1 MQKINITDVTGLTST
16 LVVATT
22 STDGFLSAADKTK
35 LDGIA
40 AGATANSSNATLLA
54 RANHTGEQAIST
66 VTGLQAA
73 LDGKQA
79 AGSYSVSSHVH
90 AAATTSV
97 DGFLSAADKTKLN
110 GIATGATANSSD
122 ATLLA
127 RVNHTGVQAIST
139 VTGLQT
145 ALDAKSA
152 SAAPTFTGNVLFT
165 TGGTYAEPAAIAG
178 VLSFDSTGGDFTISS
193 RSNGGNTAM
202 SFRTSSGGTGAER
215 MRITA
220 TGDVGI
226 GGTPAQKFAVNVGRE
241 QVFGVDTLGYVT
253 MPHADGSGF
262 SVLKAA
268 SGRGLRFMSNTTTL
282 FSLPTSTAS
291 TVNLPYAALQ
301 IGDSSSVGYSIYFNS
316 IGGSDLNLRAGDGD
330 ISRTADVIV
339 SVKNNVE
346 VARFTDTGNVG
357 IGTATPLALLNISG
371 ARSAAAWTTTG
382 LGLAVDAST
391 YTDTTTAAAGT
402 VATRAGHSF
411 GTTTLAS
418 TNAITVT
425 NAATVYIAG
434 SATAGTNT
442 TITNRYGLWNAGTT
456 QLAGNVAIGG
466 TAVDANILL
475 TANANAT
482 DPTATVVGGNF
493 QRNVVL
499 TANNSQSAIGG
510 SFVAAPNGS
519 AFNYTGTFTGG
530 YFAAQGGATT
540 TKTVSNMH
548 GGQFLVYHTT
558 AGTNTN
564 AIAGKFEIQNLN
576 AAGVITN
583 AYGAKVDLLF
593 NSGIITNTYGVYIGD
608 VTGGTQTNL
617 AYGLY
622 QEDTAARNFFGG
634 NVGIGV
640 SPSAKLHIVDG
651 GTGSNV
657 TVNLNSRITV
667 TGDGVLRWGSA
678 ANNGIMSWDTNLA
691 LIGGQAS
698 SDLALWANG
707 SEKVRVKT
715 DGSVGIGTT
724 APVAKLHTHL
734 TTGQFAVFGS
744 QGLNITAGNFAGIGL
759 GYTEASRAFQ
769 KSAIVQAQIGDGAAR
784 GTIHILNNGGADNTA
799 ATLADARMSITY
811 AGDVGVNIATP
822 GAKFHVKGSNANS
835 VRVDNGGEQYTSL
848 DFYNN
853 NSSRSTIYYDNTN
866 SEFVVRTAVS
876 AALGFDT
883 NLTRRMTISS
893 AGAVTFTGSVT
904 LASDPSSA
912 LQAATKQYVDNSI
925 QGLSAKA
932 AVHVATTANITLSGT
947 QTIDGVAV
955 IANDRVLVK
964 NQTSTLQ
971 NGIYVCAAGA
981 WARAV
986 DASTWAELVSAYV
999 FVEEGTTQGDTGWTC
1014 TVNAGG
1020 TLETTAV
1027 TWVQFSGSATFT
1039 ASTGITKS
1047 GIDFQLTGQALALH
1061 NLATNGAIHRTGA
1074 STYASRTLT
1083 APAAGITVSNGDGV
1097 SGNPTLVLANDL
1109 AAVEGLATTGFV
1121 RRTGTDTWSA
1131 SAIANG
1137 DLPTSGV
1144 TASTYRS
1151 VTVNAQGIVTAG
1163 TNPTT
1168 LAGYGITDAF
1178 SPTAGGTISGNVTF
1192 TGGVASNSA
1201 YPYYSMYDSDGT
1213 ANNRYSALAQNGD
1226 QLHLLL
1232 INDAWAS
1239 SQSALTISRS
1249 GVQATTANFNLSTA
1263 LQVNGNKVVH
1273 AGDFS
1278 NTNSGGGVAADTLAK
1293 NGISYVGSMSL
1304 LGQTDGALYS
1314 QVYDST
1320 WQHQIFGDYR
1330 TGQIALRGKNSNS
1343 WQAWRIVWDN
1353 GNDGSGSGLDADL
1366 LDGNH
1371 ASAFALK
1378 SGDTI
1383 GTTTMAAANSAQ
1395 GLLLKSGSAT
1405 GTWLA
1410 YYSDAAAQSTRSG
1423 YVGYGGSSSPHFHIY
1438 NERSTGNIELYTTG
1452 GGALRINSSTIWHAG
1467 NDGAGSTL
1475 DADLLDGQ
1483 HGSYYANLGANTF
1496 TGQQW
1501 VNVGGTS
1508 ILAGSGNGYVMMGQR
1523 QSATESVALVGV
1535 GYSSIGLQLGYGV
1548 KTSPSSTGFVS
1559 SYSGT
1564 LGRSIID
1571 VAGDIR
1577 FFTASAQA
1585 VTVDTAITMTERM
1598 RVDAA
1603 GAVLINTASQM
1614 AGVTS
1619 AKLTVVQTAG
1629 TGDWAAVVKGGTTA
1643 SQSYGVLVEAGTN
1656 SSDYSMLLR
1665 NSSSAALLT
1674 VRGNGEIVAS
1684 NIIKSTNGL
1693 ADYGI
1698 PAGAT
1703 YSSRYVSPGGGTYT
1717 TGTASITGAIK
1728 IRLPN
1733 LHSNAMF
1740 RMRVEIFNYSTGTA
1754 ETFVISGYPYNAT
1767 WANVSAEQYTDSGT
1781 VKKSVRFGNDG
1792 TKNCVWIGEVGQVWA
1807 YPQVF
1812 ITEFNMGYSGYTSGW
1827 DGGWEISFA
1836 TAFDTVNV
1844 TRAAAYH
1851 WNSSN
1856 DGTGT
1861 GLDADLLDGQEGTY
1875 YRSATNINAGTL
1887 SDSYLPTTMA
1897 GKTFSSRVTVA
1908 LGGGEGVRIAN
1919 DAAYYSWYNTANS
1932 SRNGY
1937 IQHSGSTITLANE
1950 VTNSNINLT
1959 TTGTGTV
1966 RINANTAWH
1975 AGNDGAGSGLD
1986 ADLLDG
1992 YQTSTACEVANTILV
2007 RDSNGYMNQR
2017 VIRNTSGSVTD
2028 GMYIGYGNAGSGATR
2043 VYGGGS
2049 TNAGLYVN
2057 ASNAA
2062 WFDGTAQQTL
2072 WYNGGIP
2079 VGVWQASA
2087 DAVQRFH
2094 FSSGS
2099 HSFYKTA
2106 AAHIFYNSADA
2117 TRMTLDAS
2125 GNLTCAG
2132 DITAYSSDARLKTN
2146 VKPIQNPLEKIAS
2159 IGGYTFDW
2167 NRELT
2172 EKEGFVPYQYEDEHG
2187 FIAQEIEKIMPDAVR
2202 PAPFSD
2208 KYLTVKYERLVPLAI
2223 EGIKE
2228 LSAKNSALEAKI
2240 ADLESKLDRILGMLE
2255 QKV

>member
-1 MQKINITDVTGLTST
+1 
-16 LVVATT
+16 
-22 STDGFLSAADKTK
+22 
-35 LDGIA
+35 
-40 AGATANSSNATLLA
+40 
-54 RANHTGEQAIST
+54 
-66 VTGLQAA
+66 
-73 LDGKQA
+73 
-79 AGSYSVSSHVH
+79 
-90 AAATTSV
+90 
-97 DGFLSAADKTKLN
+97 
-110 GIATGATANSSD
+110 
-122 ATLLA
+122 
-127 RVNHTGVQAIST
+127 
-139 VTGLQT
+139 
-145 ALDAKSA
+145 
-152 SAAPTFTGNVLFT
+152 
-165 TGGTYAEPAAIAG
+165 
-178 VLSFDSTGGDFTISS
+178 
-193 RSNGGNTAM
+193 
-202 SFRTSSGGTGAER
+202 
-215 MRITA
+215 
-220 TGDVGI
+220 
-226 GGTPAQKFAVNVGRE
+226 
-241 QVFGVDTLGYVT
+241 
-253 MPHADGSGF
+253 
-262 SVLKAA
+262 
-268 SGRGLRFMSNTTTL
+268 
-282 FSLPTSTAS
+282 
-291 TVNLPYAALQ
+291 
-301 IGDSSSVGYSIYFNS
+301 
-316 IGGSDLNLRAGDGD
+316 
-330 ISRTADVIV
+330 
-339 SVKNNVE
+339 
-346 VARFTDTGNVG
+346 
-357 IGTATPLALLNISG
+357 
-371 ARSAAAWTTTG
+371 
-382 LGLAVDAST
+382 
-391 YTDTTTAAAGT
+391 
-402 VATRAGHSF
+402 
-411 GTTTLAS
+411 
-418 TNAITVT
+418 
-425 NAATVYIAG
+425 
-434 SATAGTNT
+434 
-442 TITNRYGLWNAGTT
+442 
-456 QLAGNVAIGG
+456 
-466 TAVDANILL
+466 
-475 TANANAT
+475 
-482 DPTATVVGGNF
+482 
-493 QRNVVL
+493 
-499 TANNSQSAIGG
+499 
-510 SFVAAPNGS
+510 
-519 AFNYTGTFTGG
+519 
-530 YFAAQGGATT
+530 
-540 TKTVSNMH
+540 
-548 GGQFLVYHTT
+548 
-558 AGTNTN
+558 
-564 AIAGKFEIQNLN
+564 
-576 AAGVITN
+576 
-583 AYGAKVDLLF
+583 
-593 NSGIITNTYGVYIGD
+593 
-608 VTGGTQTNL
+608 
-617 AYGLY
+617 
-622 QEDTAARNFFGG
+622 
-634 NVGIGV
+634 
-640 SPSAKLHIVDG
+640 
-651 GTGSNV
+651 
-657 TVNLNSRITV
+657 
-667 TGDGVLRWGSA
+667 
-678 ANNGIMSWDTNLA
+678 
-691 LIGGQAS
+691 
-698 SDLALWANG
+698 
-707 SEKVRVKT
+707 
-715 DGSVGIGTT
+715 
-724 APVAKLHTHL
+724 
-734 TTGQFAVFGS
+734 
-744 QGLNITAGNFAGIGL
+744 
-759 GYTEASRAFQ
+759 
-769 KSAIVQAQIGDGAAR
+769 
-784 GTIHILNNGGADNTA
+784 
-799 ATLADARMSITY
+799 
-811 AGDVGVNIATP
+811 
-822 GAKFHVKGSNANS
+822 
-835 VRVDNGGEQYTSL
+835 
-848 DFYNN
+848 
-853 NSSRSTIYYDNTN
+853 
-866 SEFVVRTAVS
+866 
-876 AALGFDT
+876 
-883 NLTRRMTISS
+883 
-893 AGAVTFTGSVT
+893 
-904 LASDPSSA
+904 
-912 LQAATKQYVDNSI
+912 
-925 QGLSAKA
+925 
-932 AVHVATTANITLSGT
+932 
-947 QTIDGVAV
+947 
-955 IANDRVLVK
+955 
-964 NQTSTLQ
+964 
-971 NGIYVCAAGA
+971 
-981 WARAV
+981 
-986 DASTWAELVSAYV
+986 
-999 FVEEGTTQGDTGWTC
+999 
-1014 TVNAGG
+1014 
-1020 TLETTAV
+1020 
-1027 TWVQFSGSATFT
+1027 
-1039 ASTGITKS
+1039 
-1047 GIDFQLTGQALALH
+1047 
-1061 NLATNGAIHRTGA
+1061 
-1074 STYASRTLT
+1074 
-1083 APAAGITVSNGDGV
+1083 
-1097 SGNPTLVLANDL
+1097 
-1109 AAVEGLATTGFV
+1109 
-1121 RRTGTDTWSA
+1121 
-1131 SAIANG
+1131 
-1137 DLPTSGV
+1137 
-1144 TASTYRS
+1144 
-1151 VTVNAQGIVTAG
+1151 
-1163 TNPTT
+1163 
-1168 LAGYGITDAF
+1168 
-1178 SPTAGGTISGNVTF
+1178 
-1192 TGGVASNSA
+1192 
-1201 YPYYSMYDSDGT
+1201 
-1213 ANNRYSALAQNGD
+1213 
-1226 QLHLLL
+1226 
-1232 INDAWAS
+1232 
-1239 SQSALTISRS
+1239 
-1249 GVQATTANFNLSTA
+1249 
-1263 LQVNGNKVVH
+1263 
-1273 AGDFS
+1273 
-1278 NTNSGGGVAADTLAK
+1278 
-1293 NGISYVGSMSL
+1293 
-1304 LGQTDGALYS
+1304 
-1314 QVYDST
+1314 
-1320 WQHQIFGDYR
+1320 
-1330 TGQIALRGKNSNS
+1330 
-1343 WQAWRIVWDN
+1343 
-1353 GNDGSGSGLDADL
+1353 
-1366 LDGNH
+1366 
-1371 ASAFALK
+1371 
-1378 SGDTI
+1378 
-1383 GTTTMAAANSAQ
+1383 
-1395 GLLLKSGSAT
+1395 
-1405 GTWLA
+1405 
-1410 YYSDAAAQSTRSG
+1410 
-1423 YVGYGGSSSPHFHIY
+1423 
-1438 NERSTGNIELYTTG
+1438 
-1452 GGALRINSSTIWHAG
+1452 
-1467 NDGAGSTL
+1467 
-1475 DADLLDGQ
+1475 
-1483 HGSYYANLGANTF
+1483 
-1496 TGQQW
+1496 
-1501 VNVGGTS
+1501 
-1508 ILAGSGNGYVMMGQR
+1508 MMGQR

-1703 YSSRYVSPGGGTYT
+1703 YSSRYVSPGGGAYT
-1717 TGTASITGAIK
+1717 TGTSSVTGAIK

-1733 LHSNAMF
+1733 LHSNAML
-1740 RMRVEIFNYSTGTA
+1740 RMRVEVYNYSTGTA
-1754 ETFVISGYPYNAT
+1754 ETFVISGYPYSAT

-1792 TKNCVWIGEVGQVWA
+1792 TKNCIWIGEVGQVWA

-1827 DGGWEISFA
+1827 DGGWAISFA